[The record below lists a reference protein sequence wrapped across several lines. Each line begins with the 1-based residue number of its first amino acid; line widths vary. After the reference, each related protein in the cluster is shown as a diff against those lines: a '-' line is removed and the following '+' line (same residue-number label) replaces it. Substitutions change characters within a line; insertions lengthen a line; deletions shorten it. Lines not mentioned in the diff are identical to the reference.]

1 MAGALGLVS
10 DWEVRPAQASSAA
23 AASRGA
29 IRMKKALEAV
39 TVVPYHREFKAAF
52 ERLNRDWIETYF
64 ALEPADRE
72 VFSDPEATILA
83 NGGEIFFVLE
93 GNQVL
98 GTCAVLRHG
107 AEECEIAKMAVAPQA
122 RGRGYGVLLMET
134 AIRFAGDAGAS
145 RIVIV
150 SNTVLEPA
158 IRLYEK
164 HGFVR
169 VPLSSDGRYRRANI
183 RLELDLKARAPGAE
197 TPAADE

>member
-23 AASRGA
+23 PASRGA
-29 IRMKKALEAV
+29 IRMKKALAAV
-39 TVVPYHREFKAAF
+39 TVVPYRREFKAAF

-64 ALEPADRE
+64 ALEPTDRE

-122 RGRGYGVLLMET
+122 RGRGYGDLLMET

-183 RLELDLKARAPGAE
+183 RLELDLEARAPGAE
-197 TPAADE
+197 IPAADE

>member
-1 MAGALGLVS
+1 
-10 DWEVRPAQASSAA
+10 
-23 AASRGA
+23 
-29 IRMKKALEAV
+29 MKKALEAV
-39 TVVPYHREFKAAF
+39 TVVPYRREFKAAF

-64 ALEPADRE
+64 ALEPADLE
-72 VFSDPEATILA
+72 VFSDPEAKILA

-93 GNQVL
+93 GNQAL

-107 AEECEIAKMAVAPQA
+107 AGECEIAKMAVAPQA
-122 RGRGYGVLLMET
+122 RGRGYGDLLMET

-150 SNTVLEPA
+150 SNTVLVPA

-183 RLELDLKARAPGAE
+183 RLELDLDARAPGAE
-197 TPAADE
+197 IPAADE